1 MSHRAL
7 IVIGIAA
14 LYFVIVALI
23 GLGVRRHA
31 GSSAAFTTG
40 GKSFPPMMIAALLLS
55 EFIGSS
61 VSIGTAQLGFEK
73 GISAAWS
80 LVALAIGF
88 LLLGLLLVGRYRR
101 TGLNTISAILEQNY
115 GRGVRYAASALT
127 IFSLNV
133 VAVALY
139 AAGGAVLGTVL
150 GIGHT
155 AATII
160 VGVVAIFFVTVGGF
174 RSVVYTNTLN
184 AVIKYV
190 GIVLAL
196 SYAMT
201 QAGGY
206 ARLQAALPAHMFDL
220 SGVGVAQIIAWM
232 IAGIGSIFATQYV
245 IQGVVTTPDERGARR
260 ACYYVA
266 ALMVPFGVV
275 VALIGVCSAFL
286 YPGIRSIDA
295 FPVII
300 SHMPPFA
307 ASIVV
312 MGLAGALFGGISAS
326 TIASSTLLLRDFYEP
341 HFGRQSGES
350 SASNDARSLRFVRIA
365 TVAIGLIPLVLAL
378 FASKILLIAF
388 LGKSLRATLAVLVL
402 LCFYAP
408 RFGTP
413 RGALAGIVL
422 SIITTIAWF
431 IAGNPFG
438 IDSSYFSLAVPVVT
452 MAISHL
458 FRPTR
463 DDHAETPP
471 RRAASQPHPR

>member
-1 MSHRAL
+1 MLSRVT
-7 IVIGIAA
+7 IVVGVTA
-14 LYFVIVALI
+14 LYFAVVAFI
-23 GLGVRRHA
+23 GYSVRRQA
-31 GSSAAFTTG
+31 STSTGFTTG
-40 GKSFPPMMIAALLLS
+40 GKPFSPILISALMLS

-61 VSIGTAQLGFEK
+61 VSIGTAQKGFEE
-73 GISAAWS
+73 GISAAWN

-101 TGLNTISAILEQNY
+101 TGLNTISAILEQTY

-150 GIGHT
+150 GIGHGI
-155 AATII
+155 ATVI
-160 VGVVAIFFVTVGGF
+160 VGLVAIFFVTVGGF

-184 AVIKYV
+184 AVIKYL

-196 SYAMT
+196 AFALT

-206 ARLQAALPAHMFDL
+206 AHLQAMLPARMFDV
-220 SGVGVAQIIAWM
+220 SGVGVSQIVAWM

-266 ALMVPFGVV
+266 TLMIPFGII

-286 YPGIRSIDA
+286 YPSIRSVDA
-295 FPVII
+295 FPSII
-300 SHMPPFA
+300 AHMPPFA

-312 MGLAGALFGGISAS
+312 IGLAGALFGGISAS

-341 HFGRQSGES
+341 FFKRS
-350 SASNDARSLRFVRIA
+350 SADRGSLRFIRIA
-365 TVAIGLIPLVLAL
+365 TIVIGLIPLVLAL

-388 LGKSLRATLAVLVL
+388 LGKSLRATLAVLIL

-408 RFGTP
+408 RFGTT
-413 RGALAGIVL
+413 RGALTGIIL
-422 SIITTIAWF
+422 SIVITVTWF
-431 IAGNPFG
+431 LAGNPFG
-438 IDSSYFSLAVPVVT
+438 IDSSYFSLAAPVAA
-452 MAISHL
+452 MAISHV
-458 FRPTR
+458 FKSRSR
-463 DDHAETPP
+463 ETPAVTA
-471 RRAASQPHPR
+471 RHP